1 MGKAGRIALRKST
14 GSPPEEASSCWLM
27 GGVMISEANCHMR
40 ANLTQATGTP
50 GVSETSGTVQTL
62 RIETGPFKETDR
74 GESIPVIFY
83 VEWTLLRI
91 RAPPG
96 SFRAAQN
103 VCTRPCAL
111 SGAHESRA
119 SQTGFCGIEFCT

>member
-1 MGKAGRIALRKST
+1 
-14 GSPPEEASSCWLM
+14 
-27 GGVMISEANCHMR
+27 MISEANCHMK

-83 VEWTLLRI
+83 VEWTLPENTGSSWQFQSCTDCVHQALCAKQSSREQGFPKRVLWNRI
-91 RAPPG
+91 LHMIVNGWGG
-96 SFRAAQN
+96 SW
-103 VCTRPCAL
+103 
-111 SGAHESRA
+111 
-119 SQTGFCGIEFCT
+119 EF